1 MTHSFHETTGRIRT
15 AAHVVVV
22 TGAGASAESGIP
34 TFRDALTGHWAKYDP
49 MQLATPEAFAAN
61 PALVSRWYDRRRR
74 DALGCRPNPGHD
86 ALARLE
92 HALGARGARFTLLT
106 QNVDRLHQRAGSRRV
121 HELHGSL
128 YRWRCTGCGDDRL
141 EENPEP
147 LGPYPPRCSVCD
159 GSRRPG
165 VVWFGEELP
174 EPATAA
180 AGNALVSCDVFLS
193 VGTSS
198 VVYPVAGYA
207 QTAVAAGA
215 WCVEVNPEPTELSG
229 LFHQHLRGKAG
240 EVLPGLV
247 DAAISRD

>member
-1 MTHSFHETTGRIRT
+1 MPPIDFETAGRLRT
-15 AAHVVVV
+15 ATRVVVV

-34 TFRDALTGHWAKYDP
+34 TFRDAITGHWAKYDP

-74 DALGCRPNPGHD
+74 DALQCEPNPGHD

-92 HALGARGARFTLLT
+92 HALTGRGARLTLLT
-106 QNVDRLHQRAGSRRV
+106 QNVDRLHQRAGSEAV

-128 YRWRCTGCGDDRL
+128 YQWRCTGCGDGRL
-141 EENPEP
+141 EEGREP
-147 LGPYPPRCSVCD
+147 LGPYPPTCAAC
-159 GSRRPG
+159 GAARRPG
-165 VVWFGEELP
+165 VVWFGEMLP

-180 AGNALVSCDVFLS
+180 AEHALSTCDVFLS

-229 LFHQHLRGKAG
+229 LFHQRLRGKAG

-247 DAAISRD
+247 DAVG